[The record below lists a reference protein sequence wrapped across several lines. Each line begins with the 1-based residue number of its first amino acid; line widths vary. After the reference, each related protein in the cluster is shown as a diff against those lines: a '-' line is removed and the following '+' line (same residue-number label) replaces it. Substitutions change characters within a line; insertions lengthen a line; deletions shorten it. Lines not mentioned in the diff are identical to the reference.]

1 MATIRQRVTIEKLSE
16 IIRKSPSQKT
26 ITIGRIL
33 KSAGYSESVCKA
45 PQRVTESKGYQE
57 LMKEYFPS
65 DDLIKLHKKLLEKE
79 EIVCYK
85 GDFKKTG
92 QPHSDAKYALDM
104 LYKIKGLYNNPFS
117 EDHRPLKDVSDTE
130 LYKQY
135 VKRFLGKDE
144 CLKLFQE

>member
-1 MATIRQRVTIEKLSE
+1 MATIKQKIAIEKLSE

-33 KSAGYSESVCKA
+33 RSAGYSESVCKA
-45 PQRVTESKGYQE
+45 PQRVTESKGWKN
-57 LMKEYFPS
+57 LVNEYFP
-65 DDLIKLHKKLLEKE
+65 DNQLAEMHKKLLEKE

-92 QPHSDAKYALDM
+92 QPHSDVKYALDM
-104 LYKIKGLYNNPFS
+104 LYKIKGVYKNTFV
-117 EDHRPLKDVSDTE
+117 EEERPLKDVSDKD

-144 CLKLFQE
+144 CLELFQ